1 MSMHAHP
8 WRAVAGTGATRYEEP
23 LAPAWDVGRP
33 QRAVYELEMAG
44 RIGAS
49 VVEVGCGHGE
59 HALWLA
65 QRGHAA
71 CGLDRSAR
79 AIDKARRRA
88 MKEGIAVELI
98 AGSEDALAGRGFD
111 CALDAGAFHSVPASE
126 RPAYARR
133 LAAMV
138 RPGGQLYVLCF
149 SDRETGRGGPARV
162 GRDELTALFSGNG
175 WTLESVD
182 ASIIESRLFPG
193 GAAGWLVSARRV

>member
-1 MSMHAHP
+1 ME
-8 WRAVAGTGATRYEEP
+8 GTEAPRYQEP

-49 VVEVGCGHGE
+49 VVEVGCGNGE

-71 CGLDRSAR
+71 SGVDRSAR

-88 MKEGIAVELI
+88 MKEGIRVELV
-98 AGSEDALAGRGFD
+98 AGSEAALAGRGFD
-111 CALDAGAFHSVPASE
+111 CALDVGAFHLVPAGE
-126 RPAYARR
+126 RRDYARR
-133 LAAMV
+133 LAALV
-138 RPGGQLYVLCF
+138 RPGGQLFLLCF

-162 GRDELTALFSGNG
+162 GRDELATLFSADG
-175 WTLESVD
+175 WALEAVD
-182 ASIIESRLFPG
+182 ANIIESRLFPG
-193 GAAGWLVSARRV
+193 GAAGWLVSARRI